1 MDRQDALAPIR
12 ERFRLPA
19 DMIYLDGNSL
29 GAMPQSVP
37 DAVHEVVVDQWAAHL
52 IKGWNDDGW
61 MDLPHRV
68 GSRIGELIGAP
79 PESVAA
85 CDSTS
90 INLFKLISGA
100 LRIQEETS
108 RGAVI
113 LTDSGNFPSDLYILD
128 SVGEL
133 RIVEPDEV
141 LESITPDVAVVAL
154 TEVDYGT
161 GRRHNM
167 HAITEAAHAVGA
179 LVVWDLAHSAGAFPV
194 DLAGVGADFAVGCGY
209 KYLNGGPGAPGFVYI
224 APRHQSHF
232 ENPLKGWLGHAQP
245 FDFSSEFRP
254 APGISRAIVG
264 TPSVIGLT
272 VMDSALTV
280 FDHVSLEQIAVKSAK
295 LTGLFMDLI
304 RQRTDPDAFEILTP
318 LIPEERGS
326 QVSLRNS
333 NAYPIVRALIE
344 RGVVGDFRAPDI
356 ARFGFAPLYVRY
368 VDVWDA
374 VTAIAEVIDSGEWN
388 QPRFNQRFSVT

>member
-1 MDRQDALAPIR
+1 M
-12 ERFRLPA
+12 
-19 DMIYLDGNSL
+19 
-29 GAMPQSVP
+29 
-37 DAVHEVVVDQWAAHL
+37 
-52 IKGWNDDGW
+52 
-61 MDLPHRV
+61 
-68 GSRIGELIGAP
+68 
-79 PESVAA
+79 
-85 CDSTS
+85 
-90 INLFKLISGA
+90 
-100 LRIQEETS
+100 
-108 RGAVI
+108 
-113 LTDSGNFPSDLYILD
+113 
-128 SVGEL
+128 
-133 RIVEPDEV
+133 
-141 LESITPDVAVVAL
+141 
-154 TEVDYGT
+154 
-161 GRRHNM
+161 
-167 HAITEAAHAVGA
+167 
-179 LVVWDLAHSAGAFPV
+179 VWDLAHSAGAFPV